1 MNYIIELDQFEGPL
15 DLLLHLIKE
24 SNIDIFD
31 INLEDI
37 TNQYLNYIHKID
49 EMNLNIAS
57 EYLVMA
63 AELIEMKSRN
73 LLPKKEELGDDEY
86 EEDPREELIR
96 RLIEYKNYK
105 EITPTLHD
113 MEVNRN
119 QYFTKIPSL
128 EVTGVDMSAQLSEDI
143 NMDKLM
149 DAFNNFLK
157 RKELSKPLNTK
168 ITTKEYSVSKRS
180 YEIREILKHKD
191 KVKFDEL
198 FDFYSKD
205 YLVVTFLSILN
216 MAKNKEL
223 YIEQTNNFDELFISA
238 RK

>member
-1 MNYIIELDQFEGPL
+1 
-15 DLLLHLIKE
+15 
-24 SNIDIFD
+24 
-31 INLEDI
+31 
-37 TNQYLNYIHKID
+37 
-49 EMNLNIAS
+49 
-57 EYLVMA
+57 
-63 AELIEMKSRN
+63 
-73 LLPKKEELGDDEY
+73 
-86 EEDPREELIR
+86 
-96 RLIEYKNYK
+96 
-105 EITPTLHD
+105 

>member
-73 LLPKKEELGDDEY
+73 LLPKKEELGEDEY

-105 EITPTLHD
+105 EITPALHD
-113 MEVNRN
+113 MELNRN

-128 EVTGVDMSAQLSEDI
+128 EVTGIDMSTQLSEDI